1 MQLASFTALLSQL
14 GQSALVDA
22 QGLEPKETD
31 FLRCFTSLRR
41 KYPDELAKAALET
54 AILRNEAR
62 TKFPDPDRMYF
73 TRPALEQ
80 ASSYEIARYRSSR
93 YRSFSYLVDL
103 GCSIGS
109 DSLALAEIS
118 SIYGLDLDPLRLAM
132 AHENLR
138 AMNLDQKA
146 LFLQADLSAS
156 LPIVE
161 TKDAGV
167 FFDPARRTSQKR
179 VYSVKEYQPPLSII
193 EKWLP
198 HFPALGVKISPG
210 VHLSEIHGYPAE
222 VEFISINGDLKEA
235 VLWFGPLRTARRRAT
250 LLPGPFTWEEN
261 SDFPG
266 YTVSFSEQSTPL
278 AEPAEYIYEPDP
290 AILRAGLVEQLAIR
304 LGAAKLDPDIA
315 YLTSNSG
322 SETPFARYWKV
333 EAWFPFQLKRLRK
346 ELRARRVGKI
356 RVKKRGSP
364 LEPERL
370 ISQLRLSGDEERT
383 VFLTHLRGRP
393 IVILA
398 ENRD

>member
-1 MQLASFTALLSQL
+1 MQLASFTALLSPL

-54 AILRNEAR
+54 AILRNEAQA
-62 TKFPDPDRMYF
+62 KFSNSDLMYF
-73 TRPALEQ
+73 TRAALEQ
-80 ASSYEIARYRSSR
+80 ASSYEIACYRSRRYRG
-93 YRSFSYLVDL
+93 FSHLIDL

-118 SIYGLDLDPLRLAM
+118 STYGIDLDPLRLAM

-146 LFLQADLSAS
+146 LFLQADLNAS

-179 VYSVKEYQPPLSII
+179 LFSVKEYQPPLSII

-210 VHLSEIHGYPAE
+210 VRLNEIHHYPAE

-266 YTVSFSEQSTPL
+266 LAGSPSKRSTAL

-290 AILRAGLVEQLAIR
+290 AILRARLVEQLALQ
-304 LGAAKLDPDIA
+304 LGAAQLDPDIA
-315 YLTSNSG
+315 YLTSSRG
-322 SETPFARYWKV
+322 LETPFARYWRV

-346 ELRARRVGKI
+346 ELRARHVGKVTI
-356 RVKKRGSP
+356 KKRGSP
-364 LEPERL
+364 LEPEKL
-370 ISQLRLSGDEERT
+370 ISQLHLSGEKECI
-383 VFLTHLRGRP
+383 VFLTHLNGRP
-393 IVILA
+393 IVILT
-398 ENRD
+398 ENQD